1 MIQRTVK
8 YPDLS
13 EAFFPVEEQP
23 ICLDGFM
30 GQGNRRIYGYKALV
44 DKSTGKTI
52 SVVSQKYRL
61 VLNEEAFKLA
71 DYVIREIF
79 DGKTLND
86 FKCYN
91 IHMPQTK
98 GSCRIDLIIPNKYNQ
113 LFGDE
118 KESWVPF
125 VRISNSYNRTIK
137 LKYEIG
143 FCRWICLNGVIFG
156 QTGISFSITH
166 YGQITHADI
175 NRLVQIAKKQLGSIA
190 SLWAAFEKKM
200 KDLKNIPLPIS
211 SALALYC
218 KVFDIKIK
226 EEDEKKIKDV
236 QKERLALRAKQ
247 IVNASKEYFKDL
259 GNNAYAMMNV
269 LTDFASFPE
278 WTDNKANYVDG
289 YQRRVGKWVDDILA
303 EHKKGNFNLAK
314 YIGDDYQNTSYILES
329 LLTIE

>member
-1 MIQRTVK
+1 
-8 YPDLS
+8 
-13 EAFFPVEEQP
+13 
-23 ICLDGFM
+23 
-30 GQGNRRIYGYKALV
+30 
-44 DKSTGKTI
+44 
-52 SVVSQKYRL
+52 
-61 VLNEEAFKLA
+61 
-71 DYVIREIF
+71 
-79 DGKTLND
+79 
-86 FKCYN
+86 
-91 IHMPQTK
+91 MPQTK
-98 GSCRIDLIIPNKYNQ
+98 GSCSIDLILPNKYNQ

-175 NRLVQIAKKQLGSIA
+175 NRLVQSAKKQLGSIA

-226 EEDEKKIKDV
+226 EEDETKIKDV

-247 IVNASKEYFKDL
+247 IVNASKEYFKDQ

-269 LTDFASFPE
+269 LSDFASFPE
-278 WTDNKANYVDG
+278 WTESKANYVDG

-303 EHKKGNFNLAK
+303 AYQKGNFNLTK
-314 YIGDDYQNTSYILES
+314 YIGDEYQNTSYYLES
-329 LLTIE
+329 LLPLE